1 MTGYLYTDFREP
13 GCDAPD
19 AVDPDT
25 IAAHLEQVRTSL
37 TLALLGSHAIPFL
50 QKDHIPSY
58 RQALPDH
65 PKGLKL
71 HAPGANG
78 ETLRE
83 STYLSVGGGFV
94 VTAGAPRT
102 MVLAAV
108 EQLPHPFR
116 GGAYLLEMCKT
127 TGNRRSLGRT

>member
-1 MTGYLYTDFREP
+1 MYTDFREP

-19 AVDPDT
+19 TVDPDT

-50 QKDHIPSY
+50 QKDHILSY

-65 PKGLKL
+65 PKGRKL

-116 GGAYLLEMCKT
+116 GDADLLEMCKT

>member
-1 MTGYLYTDFREP
+1 M
-13 GCDAPD
+13 
-19 AVDPDT
+19 
-25 IAAHLEQVRTSL
+25 
-37 TLALLGSHAIPFL
+37 
-50 QKDHIPSY
+50 QKDHIPFY
-58 RQALPDH
+58 RQALPVH
-65 PKGLKL
+65 LNGLKL
-71 HAPGANG
+71 HALGANC

-94 VTAGAPRT
+94 VTAGAPST

-116 GGAYLLEMCKT
+116 GGADLLEMCKT